1 MNRYS
6 ATETHFALL
15 SVGEQRKTVIENQIS
30 FLSSRLSI
38 LDRAVHTGEGKSSV
52 LPDGFVIGDSADILA
67 EQRTSTLSMIEN
79 LKEELQDE
87 LIKLRKH
94 KEENV
99 RRRHNYIPMAMA
111 LLRGLAVKGKLAGLI
126 SSAEER
132 RTLSS
137 ANRGKKM

>member
-15 SVGEQRKTVIENQIS
+15 SVGEQRKTVIENHINA
-30 FLSSRLSI
+30 LSSRLSI
-38 LDRAVHTGEGKSSV
+38 LDRALHNGEGKSSV
-52 LPDGFVIGDSADILA
+52 LPDGFVVGDNADTLV
-67 EQRTSTLSMIEN
+67 EQRTTTLSTIEN

-87 LIKLRKH
+87 FIKLRKQ

-111 LLRGLAVKGKLAGLI
+111 LLRGLAEKGKLAGLI
-126 SSAEER
+126 SGAEER
-132 RTLSS
+132 RTLTST
-137 ANRGKKM
+137 NRKKQ